1 MPIGPNGEKR
11 PASVVSNAVR
21 TMMIATGEMEET
33 IVRSTALRRAK
44 ERSHALHHRVVM
56 LTAARGRPKILD
68 REGAVGA

>member
-21 TMMIATGEMEET
+21 TMMVATGEMEET

-44 ERSHALHHRVVM
+44 ERSHALHDRVVM
-56 LTAARGRPKILD
+56 LTAARGRPRD
-68 REGAVGA
+68 P